1 MEKTFKESLLGVL
14 KGVLIGVSICL
25 AGVLVFAF
33 VLKFT
38 SLSQFWMKT
47 VNQIIKLIAVTVAC
61 ITSVRGER
69 GFLKGAAVG
78 FGVVFVTFFLFGLIS
93 GGLSFG
99 WGTLLEAVYGILIGL
114 IGGIL
119 AVNLKKPV

>member
-38 SLSQFWMKT
+38 SLSQFWIKT

>member
-38 SLSQFWMKT
+38 SLSQFWIKT

-61 ITSVRGER
+61 ITSVRGKR
-69 GFLKGAAVG
+69 GFLKGAVVG

>member
-38 SLSQFWMKT
+38 SLSQFWIKT

-61 ITSVRGER
+61 ITSVRGTR

>member
-38 SLSQFWMKT
+38 SLSQFWIKT

-61 ITSVRGER
+61 ITSVRGNR
-69 GFLKGAAVG
+69 GFLKGAVVG